1 MKDPLLRVENLQTSF
16 ELHAGTLNAVD
27 GVSFQANK
35 GEIIGL
41 IGESGSGKSV
51 TALSIM
57 RLVPLPGKILGGHVY
72 FEGIDLLR
80 NSDDQMRKIR
90 GSKIAMSFQDPMTYL
105 NPVMTVGDQIAES
118 IIINQGLDKT
128 KARQRAIEVMETVK
142 IPMSSERV
150 NDYPHQFSGGMRQ
163 RVLLAIAIS
172 CHPKLL
178 IADEPTTALDIITQ
192 AEIIALLKELN
203 THQGITTL
211 IISHN
216 LGVIAKLAHTV
227 VIMYLGMIME
237 IGTVEDVFKRSRHP
251 YTKGLLETVP
261 RLGLETLPTI
271 KGEIPNPINRPSG
284 CPFNPRCPYA
294 QGKCQ
299 ATKPPMLEIEKSHY
313 VACFFPIMT

>member
-1 MKDPLLRVENLQTSF
+1 M
-16 ELHAGTLNAVD
+16 AVD
-27 GVSFQANK
+27 GISFQANK

-57 RLVPLPGKILGGHVY
+57 RLVPFPGRILGDHVY
-72 FEGIDLLR
+72 LEGVDVLAMTE
-80 NSDDQMRKIR
+80 DEMKKIR

-105 NPVMTVGDQIAES
+105 NPVMSVGDQIAEA
-118 IIINQGLDKT
+118 IVINQGLDKAT
-128 KARQRAIEVMETVK
+128 AKQRAIEVMETVK

-192 AEIIALLKELN
+192 AEILALLKELN
-203 THQGITTL
+203 AHQGITTMV
-211 IISHN
+211 ISHN

-227 VIMYLGMIME
+227 MIMYLGMVME
-237 IGTVEDVFKRSRHP
+237 IANVADVFKEPRHP
-251 YTKGLLETVP
+251 YTRGLLETVP
-261 RLGLETLPTI
+261 RLGLEVLPTI
-271 KGEIPNPINRPSG
+271 KGEIPNPMNRPSG

-294 QGKCQ
+294 QETCREARPTLQ
-299 ATKPPMLEIEKSHY
+299 EIEKSHF
-313 VACFFPIMT
+313 VACFFPVMT